1 MAGKD
6 CSLSLARIDA
16 TSSKM
21 AMQESKPYPTEH
33 GPVVDMQSLD
43 NGSPSLLVYA
53 TLYGTINCWDL
64 RMPDIA
70 WRQQTELRHGV
81 ITTFCV
87 DPTSSWMATGTSG
100 GKHIVWDLRFR
111 LPIGLYIFGI
121 VYWMRYINWMVI
133 IAEIRHPYDYRI
145 RKVAAHPT
153 EPSWL
158 ISASHGNNEVSI
170 WNIETGHREGALW
183 ASNAPPLT
191 KETNVSYNLSPSF
204 DFLN

>member
-1 MAGKD
+1 MSFGLCRFINSLLTIPVHRSRHILTTNTPLYSIAVCDAGLSLVMAGKD

-121 VYWMRYINWMVI
+121 VY
-133 IAEIRHPYDYRI
+133 
-145 RKVAAHPT
+145 
-153 EPSWL
+153 
-158 ISASHGNNEVSI
+158 
-170 WNIETGHREGALW
+170 
-183 ASNAPPLT
+183 
-191 KETNVSYNLSPSF
+191 
-204 DFLN
+204 